1 MINYSYFG
9 ESEPAPPHLERL
21 IQVFENEQEFISSE
35 FHEGQKKLDVLHE
48 LSQGLQAI
56 GFKVRT
62 SPRKSSELAITNSR
76 DNNDASPVIVDVDAF
91 QDTTRTALIV
101 LAGRGVM
108 NNEFHKSIL
117 LGSLVENF
125 DFFVIA
131 IRNFYHATKSYD
143 YEEMLVLTR
152 SLILTKRIWPQK
164 IGLLLI
170 GY

>member
-1 MINYSYFG
+1 MINCLYFG
-9 ESEPAPPHLERL
+9 DSELVPPHLGKL
-21 IQVFENEQEFISSE
+21 LQVFENEEEFISSE

-48 LSQGLQAI
+48 LSRGLEEI
-56 GFKVRT
+56 GFRVRN
-62 SPRKSSELAITNSR
+62 SPRKSSDLAITNPKMSS
-76 DNNDASPVIVDVDAF
+76 DASQIVIDVDAF
-91 QDTTRTALIV
+91 QESSRTALIV

-117 LGSLVENF
+117 LGSIVDNF
-125 DFFVIA
+125 DFFVVG

-143 YEEMLVLTR
+143 YEEMAA
-152 SLILTKRIWPQK
+152 LTKALISTERIWPER